1 MASGV
6 YFSKLFR
13 VRVRVLGREGV
24 RRVFGV
30 LCYFEDWD
38 EFVCCAFA
46 KNYRGLML
54 LLLLLMMMMQRNVEK
69 SLRQ

>member
-1 MASGV
+1 MFGGFSG
-6 YFSKLFR
+6 F
-13 VRVRVLGREGV
+13 
-24 RRVFGV
+24 
-30 LCYFEDWD
+30 LCISEDWD

-54 LLLLLMMMMQRNVEK
+54 MMMMMQWNVEK